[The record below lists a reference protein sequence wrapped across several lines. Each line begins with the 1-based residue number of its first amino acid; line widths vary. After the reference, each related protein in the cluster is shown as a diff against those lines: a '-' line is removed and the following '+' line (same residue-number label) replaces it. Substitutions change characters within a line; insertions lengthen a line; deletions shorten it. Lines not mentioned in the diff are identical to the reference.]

1 MSIYRAS
8 PVQLKIKAIAI
19 DTFRENVFILTRH
32 CRALRPERLKGSR
45 KVEINAG
52 GALPPEIWT
61 IRKLSILPHLSL
73 PGL

>member
-1 MSIYRAS
+1 M
-8 PVQLKIKAIAI
+8 Q
-19 DTFRENVFILTRH
+19 REGQAGRHRYAQPENAFILTRH